1 MKKTLILGLLLALS
15 LANADAKTRKTL
27 FVIIDGIPAH
37 CIERLK
43 PATITEI
50 SKAGGYARAFC
61 GGEVGMYNETPTVS
75 AIGYTNILTGTWMNK
90 HNVKGNSNIEANYN
104 YPTIFRI
111 AKDQPRKVTTAI
123 YSSWTDNR
131 TILLGENKPTTGNLQ
146 IDYVFDGYDNDKVRF
161 PDKPGDLHIFDI
173 DAQICSDAAKNI
185 RANAPDLNWVYM
197 WYTDDAFHYNGSGD
211 FTDKSVIA
219 ADSLLRQVWEAVK
232 YREKNN
238 DEEWLVIVTT
248 DHGRGYNGYHHG
260 GQSSWER
267 TVWMSTN
274 LKKRNKE
281 FGRSTLSH
289 VDILPT
295 ICEFMNFSVPD
306 ETRFELDGISFFGKT
321 DIYDLQALPYDNKAV
336 LTWKFDGTKSP
347 ASVYIS
353 PTNNKATGQKDVWT
367 KVGDVAA
374 DACTYTIDLM
384 KYGDSKF
391 YKFAVRTANNC
402 LTKQL
407 HK

>member
-1 MKKTLILGLLLALS
+1 
-15 LANADAKTRKTL
+15 
-27 FVIIDGIPAH
+27 
-37 CIERLK
+37 
-43 PATITEI
+43 
-50 SKAGGYARAFC
+50 
-61 GGEVGMYNETPTVS
+61 
-75 AIGYTNILTGTWMNK
+75 
-90 HNVKGNSNIEANYN
+90 
-104 YPTIFRI
+104 
-111 AKDQPRKVTTAI
+111 
-123 YSSWTDNR
+123 
-131 TILLGENKPTTGNLQ
+131 
-146 IDYVFDGYDNDKVRF
+146 
-161 PDKPGDLHIFDI
+161 
-173 DAQICSDAAKNI
+173 
-185 RANAPDLNWVYM
+185 
-197 WYTDDAFHYNGSGD
+197 
-211 FTDKSVIA
+211 
-219 ADSLLRQVWEAVK
+219 
-232 YREKNN
+232 
-238 DEEWLVIVTT
+238 
-248 DHGRGYNGYHHG
+248 
-260 GQSSWER
+260 
-267 TVWMSTN
+267 MSTN

-374 DACTYTIDLM
+374 DACTYTIDLT
-384 KYGDSKF
+384 KYGDSNF
-391 YKFAVRTANNC
+391 YKFAVRAANNC